1 MTTLDYLFWVV
12 IALQVADAATTIH
25 ALRTGKTREA
35 NPIVAKLISEI
46 GRDRAVV
53 GFKLVSIGALFYFRD
68 QATLWPLAGL
78 AALYA
83 VVLANNLRVI
93 REVDR

>member
-1 MTTLDYLFWVV
+1 MTLTDYLFWAV
-12 IALQVADAATTIH
+12 IALQVADAAITIH

-35 NPIVAKLISEI
+35 NPIVAKLISKL

-53 GFKLVSIGALFYFRD
+53 GLKIISIGALFYFRD
-68 QATLWPLAGL
+68 QATLWPLVGL

-83 VVLANNLRVI
+83 VVVVNNVRVI
-93 REVDR
+93 RKVDR